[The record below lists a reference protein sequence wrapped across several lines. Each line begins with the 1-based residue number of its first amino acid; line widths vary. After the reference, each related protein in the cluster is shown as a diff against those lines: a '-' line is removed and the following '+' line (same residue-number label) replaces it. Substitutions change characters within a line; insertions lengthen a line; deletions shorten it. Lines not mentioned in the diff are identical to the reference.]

1 MTQTDIDTRLRQI
14 LTSTRVIGLVGLSN
28 KPERA
33 SHRVAAFLAGKGYR
47 VIGVNPGLAGQE
59 MFGEAVVATVSD
71 LPPETDMIDLF
82 RNSDA
87 VGPIVAEALAA
98 LPGLRTVWMQLE
110 IFNSEARAAAEAKGI
125 EVIED
130 RCPKIDY
137 PRLFGDQSL
146 ADLQVVG
153 A

>member
-1 MTQTDIDTRLRQI
+1 MTQTDIAPRLRNI
-14 LTSTRVIGLVGLSN
+14 LTTTRVIGLVGLSN
-28 KPERA
+28 KPARA
-33 SHRVAAFLAGKGYR
+33 SYRVAEFLAAKGYR

-59 MFGEAVVATVSD
+59 MFGEQVVASVKD

-87 VGPIVAEALAA
+87 VGPIVAEALEA

-110 IFNSEARAAAEAKGI
+110 IFNAEARAAAEAKGI

-130 RCPKIDY
+130 HCPKIEY
-137 PRLFGDQSL
+137 PRLFGDRPL
-146 ADLQVVG
+146 AELSKVDV
-153 A
+153 

>member
-1 MTQTDIDTRLRQI
+1 
-14 LTSTRVIGLVGLSN
+14 
-28 KPERA
+28 
-33 SHRVAAFLAGKGYR
+33 
-47 VIGVNPGLAGQE
+47 
-59 MFGEAVVATVSD
+59 
-71 LPPETDMIDLF
+71 MIDLF

-87 VGPIVAEALAA
+87 VGPIVADALEA
-98 LPGLRTVWMQLE
+98 LPGLRTVWMQLD
-110 IFNSEARAAAEAKGI
+110 IFNTEARAASEVKGI

-130 RCPKIDY
+130 RCPKIEY